1 MQVLKVG
8 NKYLSIDGKLLSTQ
22 NSSGVVTITTDGDS
36 TNRVV
41 MNGNKVVSHST
52 SD

>member
-22 NSSGVVTITTDGDS
+22 NVSGVVTVTTAGDS
-36 TNRVV
+36 TSKVV
-41 MNGNKVVSHST
+41 MSGDKAVNHSANG
-52 SD
+52 